1 MFKLRKILDNPPEK
15 KKKKELPEL
24 ELKIAT
30 FLNDISNLNT
40 RQNYES
46 RLRTYFVYFIHNI
59 HPSGKI
65 YKWKELKLEDIWEFR
80 DFLTRKKR
88 EDNLAP
94 ATLNQIICAVR
105 SFISYYSNRKEAE
118 NPFLEVKRKYF
129 FKLPK
134 RQPRYLKEKDV
145 ITILSTKVE
154 PKFHIAILLMLY
166 GGLRASEVLE
176 VRKKDFTIVDDV
188 LQLLVKGKGNKERIT
203 FITSKSA
210 KNELEKYID
219 TLSNDDYI
227 FPTRAK
233 INKISWLVKLAK
245 KLREDSGVDFT
256 LHRLRHTFAT
266 DLVSKGV
273 QIQYIQKLL
282 GHASVTT
289 TEVYAEARMPDILKK
304 IKEIM

>member
-1 MFKLRKILDNPPEK
+1 MFKLRKISDNPPEE
-15 KKKKELPEL
+15 KKEEPTEL
-24 ELKIAT
+24 ELKVDT
-30 FLNDISNLNT
+30 FINDIPNLNT
-40 RQNYES
+40 QQNYRS
-46 RLRTYFVYFIHNI
+46 RLRTYFVYFIKHI
-59 HPSGKI
+59 HPEGK
-65 YKWKELKLEDIWEFR
+65 YYNWKTLKLEDIWKFR
-80 DFLTRKKR
+80 DFLTRKER
-88 EDNLAP
+88 EDNLSP

-105 SFISYYSNRKEAE
+105 SFLSYYENRKEAE

-129 FKLPK
+129 FKVPK
-134 RQPRYLKEKDV
+134 RHPRYLEEKDV
-145 ITILSTKVE
+145 VTILATEVE
-154 PKFHIAILLMLY
+154 PKFRIAILLMLY

-176 VRKKDFTIVDDV
+176 VRKKDFTTVDNV

-210 KNELEKYID
+210 QNELKKYIGM
-219 TLSNDDYI
+219 LSNNDYV

-233 INKISWLVKLAK
+233 VNKISWLVKLAK

-304 IKEIM
+304 IKEII